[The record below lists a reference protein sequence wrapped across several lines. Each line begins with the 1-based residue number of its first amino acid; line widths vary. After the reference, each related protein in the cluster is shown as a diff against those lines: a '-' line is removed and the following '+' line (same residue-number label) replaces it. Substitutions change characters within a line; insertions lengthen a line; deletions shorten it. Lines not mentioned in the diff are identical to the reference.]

1 MLTFPEE
8 FIAVTSPREPFV
20 PTIPNSVIATF
31 PVESKVTSTSET
43 WLCPF
48 ALMLTNSLAE
58 VNTAE
63 LYAQAV
69 TVEAEGTVVVAAQIP
84 ATEFTLTAVN
94 AVSPEITFPT
104 ISSA

>member
-1 MLTFPEE
+1 
-8 FIAVTSPREPFV
+8 
-20 PTIPNSVIATF
+20 
-31 PVESKVTSTSET
+31 
-43 WLCPF
+43 
-48 ALMLTNSLAE
+48 MLTNSLAE
-58 VNTAE
+58 VNTVE

-69 TVEAEGTVVVAAQIP
+69 TVEAEATVVTAAQIP